1 MACALWAAYQ
11 RVHVPASHT
20 PCVILGEMTSL
31 SFRRARSEEN
41 KRQRAATIVEA
52 ARALALESGVAS
64 VTLTG
69 LANRAGV
76 HHSAVRRYF
85 SSHKEVLL
93 RLSTEGM
100 AALAE
105 SVCTAL
111 EGSRERS
118 PIEVGAILSAALV
131 DAPLF
136 CDLLGSHYVHFEHE
150 VVIDHVREA
159 QRVNQ
164 AAAMTIVEAIERS
177 APQIDREGALDIVI
191 SSFALAA
198 MLWQFAHPPKG
209 LEHDFS
215 NEPGIPDDWDTDFG
229 STLTRLLTATCIGAA
244 TRP

>member
-1 MACALWAAYQ
+1 MCVMGNLPAGSCA
-11 RVHVPASHT
+11 RKSHA
-20 PCVILGEMTSL
+20 VRYLGEMTSL

-105 SVCTAL
+105 SVCAAL
-111 EGSRERS
+111 EGSQERS
-118 PIEVGAILSAALV
+118 PIEVGAILSGALV

-164 AAAMTIVEAIERS
+164 AAAMTIVEAIEQS

-198 MLWQFAHPPKG
+198 MLWQFAHPPRG
-209 LEHDFS
+209 S
-215 NEPGIPDDWDTDFG
+215 NTTSVTNLVFRTTGTPTLAAPSPGY
-229 STLTRLLTATCIGAA
+229 
-244 TRP
+244 

>member
-1 MACALWAAYQ
+1 M
-11 RVHVPASHT
+11 
-20 PCVILGEMTSL
+20 
-31 SFRRARSEEN
+31 
-41 KRQRAATIVEA
+41 
-52 ARALALESGVAS
+52 
-64 VTLTG
+64 
-69 LANRAGV
+69 
-76 HHSAVRRYF
+76 RRYF

-105 SVCTAL
+105 SVCAAL
-111 EGSRERS
+111 EGSQERS
-118 PIEVGAILSAALV
+118 PIEIGAILSGALV

-244 TRP
+244 TGP